1 MKSWLNEPENLAL
14 REPPGWK
21 TLQAFVAV
29 DLALIIVH
37 VVNRATVDY
46 RFPRID
52 IELGLGE
59 IYQYGKFAVLVAV
72 MVDVSRRSHT
82 WSPLLWSLVF
92 AYLLVDDALGLH
104 EALGAVFGR
113 ALDRPPG
120 ETSIQILADLTIA
133 AGVASIVLIAH
144 RTRALSRRASVI
156 LIVGLVA
163 FGMFAGGADAL
174 SRLGVVMERRSFRG
188 LMAVIEEG
196 GEMLSV
202 SLMVWFTLMIRR
214 DLRTVNRP

>member
-1 MKSWLNEPENLAL
+1 M
-14 REPPGWK
+14 
-21 TLQAFVAV
+21 
-29 DLALIIVH
+29 
-37 VVNRATVDY
+37 
-46 RFPRID
+46 
-52 IELGLGE
+52 
-59 IYQYGKFAVLVAV
+59 
-72 MVDVSRRSHT
+72 
-82 WSPLLWSLVF
+82 SL
-92 AYLLVDDALGLH
+92 
-104 EALGAVFGR
+104 
-113 ALDRPPG
+113 
-120 ETSIQILADLTIA
+120 
-133 AGVASIVLIAH
+133 SIVLIAH

-202 SLMVWFTLMIRR
+202 SLMVSFTLMIRR